1 MIRNKKRWEEF
12 ERELIEKEKV
22 DYRKNFKIVGKLHKF
37 AKKLG
42 RFKASL
48 DGIEIDIKYAK
59 AINGI
64 RKVNNK
70 DL

>member
-1 MIRNKKRWEEF
+1 MIKNKKRWEDF

-22 DYRKNFKIVGKLHKF
+22 DYRKNFKIVGKLYKF